1 MNYDMLFEDNC
12 VYKISV
18 ERESEELKKYLKK
31 KKGWIYIVKTDDNVY
46 LKIGRTAKHP
56 MERAKSLSSTGVL
69 SSYQVLFSLPVFN
82 QFVVESKIHKKLK
95 KYRISKE
102 FFSVDLDFAIKII
115 EEECNKENKN
125 LKRFINTEMI
135 KEDLELVE
143 YAIVD

>member
-1 MNYDMLFEDNC
+1 MNYDKLFDKNFN
-12 VYKISV
+12 YKISAV
-18 ERESEELKKYLKK
+18 RESEELKKYFKK

-56 MERAKSLSSTGVL
+56 MERARSLSSTGVF

-82 QFVVESKIHKKLK
+82 QFIVESKIHKKLK

-102 FFSVDLDFAIKII
+102 FFSVDIETAIKTI
-115 EEECNKENKN
+115 EDECNRENES
-125 LKRFINTEMI
+125 LRRFIDTEMI
-135 KEDLELVE
+135 KDDLDLIE

>member
-125 LKRFINTEMI
+125 LKRFIDTEMI
-135 KEDLELVE
+135 KEDLDLVE
-143 YAIVD
+143 YAIFD